1 MKKLLIFLC
10 CIFSLIGSIAQPG
23 KYAGSKKTLIG
34 KEYTELAKL
43 PALKGW
49 QYMEGGIVN
58 SFPLTDAEMH
68 SVEVLK
74 IGTTYL
80 IIFSINE
87 DTAQDTYK
95 IMDVVQVLGVV
106 KGWTIRTASCRR
118 NQENDAYII
127 VWGKET
133 TDEYMKQIKK
143 AWRINPVKRR
153 IEIIQVK
160 AIDCENIG
168 C

>member
-1 MKKLLIFLC
+1 M
-10 CIFSLIGSIAQPG
+10 AQPG

-34 KEYTELAKL
+34 KEFTELKKL

-49 QYMEGGIVN
+49 QNMEGAVVN
-58 SFPLTDAEMH
+58 PNPFTDTETH
-68 SVEVLK
+68 LVDIFK

-87 DTAQDTYK
+87 DTASKTFK
-95 IMDVVQVLGVV
+95 IIDVVQVGGVA
-106 KGWTIRTASCRR
+106 KGWTIRSSSCRR
-118 NQENDAYII
+118 NKENDAYII

-133 TDEYMKQIKK
+133 TDEYMKLIKK
-143 AWRINPVKRR
+143 AWRINPDKRR
-153 IEIIQVK
+153 IELIPIK
-160 AIDCENIG
+160 GIDCENIG

>member
-1 MKKLLIFLC
+1 MFVLLYAN
-10 CIFSLIGSIAQPG
+10 AQPG

-34 KEYTELAKL
+34 KEYTELSKL
-43 PALKGW
+43 PGLKGW
-49 QYMEGGIVN
+49 QNMEGAIVN

-68 SVEVLK
+68 SVAVLK

-87 DTAQDTYK
+87 DTAHDTFK
-95 IMDVVQVLGVV
+95 IMDVVQVAGVT
-106 KGWTIRTASCRR
+106 KGWTIRTASCRS
-118 NQENDAYII
+118 NKENDAYII

-133 TDEYMKQIKK
+133 TDEYMKLFKK
-143 AWRINPVKRR
+143 AWRINPDKRR
-153 IEIIQVK
+153 IEIIPVK
-160 AIDCENIG
+160 GIDCENIG

>member
-1 MKKLLIFLC
+1 MKNIILFVLLIFSVKN
-10 CIFSLIGSIAQPG
+10 INAQAG
-23 KYAGSKKTLIG
+23 KYAGSKRSLIG

-49 QYMEGGIVN
+49 QYMEGAIVN
-58 SFPLTDAEMH
+58 ADPMTDVEMH

-87 DTAQDTYK
+87 DTAQHTFK
-95 IMDVVQVLGVV
+95 IMDVVQVQGVA
-106 KGWTIRTASCRR
+106 KGWTIRTASCRQD
-118 NQENDAYII
+118 QENDSYIV

-133 TDEYMKQIKK
+133 TDEYMKLLKK
-143 AWRINPVKRR
+143 AWRINPDKRR
-153 IEIIQVK
+153 IEIIPVK
-160 AIDCENIG
+160 GIDCENIG